1 MANFGVFSGP
11 RARLRVGG
19 DIIGYTG
26 GCSGGEQIDYEAV
39 ETIDFLEVREHVP
52 VAYRVTL
59 STTFFRVV
67 GESLK
72 SPARKSMFPTLDNIL
87 TSGVLSVTIED
98 RSSPNVPMQFIGCR
112 IASKNFD
119 LSPRGIVSDACDW
132 VAIRLID
139 EFEAPPGG

>member
-1 MANFGVFSGP
+1 MPAYGVFSGP
-11 RARLRVGG
+11 RARLRVNGN
-19 DIIGYTG
+19 IIGYTG

-39 ETIDFLEVREHVP
+39 ETLDFLEVREHVP

-72 SPARKSMFPTLDNIL
+72 SPARGSIFPTLENIL
-87 TSGVLSVTIED
+87 TSGALSVTVED
-98 RSSPNVPMQFIGCR
+98 RISGNNPMQFTGCR

-119 LSPRGIVSDACDW
+119 ISPRGIVSDACDW
-132 VAIRLID
+132 VAIRLMD
-139 EFEAPPGG
+139 EYEHPVGG